1 MLNCSTLGLLS
12 RAGSHTTLPRSV
24 ISRIFFYHQRYKA
37 GGRARMVKVK
47 QIFHLISY
55 LQYPLLLVALGYMAH
70 PYFAGLDTFWQTFWP
85 SVNNALIFS
94 GLAISF
100 STLQDT
106 TKTQNNFSKKIW
118 ESPRKGMLALWMIS
132 ITTLA
137 FLAVGMYGLYVSK
150 GGIVKEVSFGV
161 LMLGLGYI
169 GLLKTA
175 IEMYEHHRVSAGA
188 ADVVDSIDPVL
199 TPRTSSE

>member
-1 MLNCSTLGLLS
+1 MG
-12 RAGSHTTLPRSV
+12 
-24 ISRIFFYHQRYKA
+24 
-37 GGRARMVKVK
+37 KVK
-47 QIFHLISY
+47 RIFHLISY

-118 ESPRKGMLALWMIS
+118 ENPRKGMLALWVIS
-132 ITTLA
+132 ATTLA

-161 LMLGLGYI
+161 LMLGLGYV

-175 IEMYEHHRVSAGA
+175 IEMHEHHRVSPEA
-188 ADVVDSIDPVL
+188 ADGVDSSVPV
-199 TPRTSSE
+199 PAPPASSQ

>member
-1 MLNCSTLGLLS
+1 MG
-12 RAGSHTTLPRSV
+12 
-24 ISRIFFYHQRYKA
+24 
-37 GGRARMVKVK
+37 KVK
-47 QIFHLISY
+47 RIFHLISY

-118 ESPRKGMLALWMIS
+118 ENPRKGMLALWVIS
-132 ITTLA
+132 ATTLA
-137 FLAVGMYGLYVSK
+137 FLVVGMYGLYVST
-150 GGIVKEVSFGV
+150 GGIIKEVSFGV
-161 LMLGLGYI
+161 LMLGLGYV

-175 IEMYEHHRVSAGA
+175 IEMHEHHRVSPET
-188 ADVVDSIDPVL
+188 ADRDDSADPAL
-199 TPRTSSE
+199 ATPTSPQ